1 MGFDRNIRPSLFGG
15 RDSLGGKPLKEK
27 YPIETLLALREQGLS
42 YREIGKKTGLEHS
55 GVRKRIL
62 NYQKHGKDP
71 TMGRPPKKKKEWP
84 YIPNKQLKNSGPL
97 AKMKTYK
104 MSKAEIERRYG
115 KPGEFAEPVGT
126 AVTFGWPDG
135 GEENERHYARKE

>member
-1 MGFDRNIRPSLFGG
+1 M
-15 RDSLGGKPLKEK
+15 KEK

-42 YREIGKKTGLEHS
+42 YREIGRRTGLEHS

-84 YIPNKQLKNSGPL
+84 YTSNKELKNRGPY
-97 AKMKTYK
+97 AEIKTYK
-104 MSKAEIERRYG
+104 ISQAEIEKRYG
-115 KPGEFAEPVGT
+115 KPGEFAEPVST
-126 AVTFGWPDG
+126 AVTNGWPDM
-135 GEENERHYARKE
+135 GERNKRHYARKEQYGLSSYAKG